1 MWSDYFFLFPY
12 ITEVLKKIVTIVYE
26 YLNKRIQE
34 MQYPLNNTQ
43 TIDNT
48 AKTVSSEETR
58 GESHKGKEI
67 VPENLKEVDGT
78 ETETKTE
85 TETEPES
92 DDSDNS
98 YDSDETIKP
107 TRVKGRPIVP
117 EDKQAN
123 LTSWYTDEDSDSE
136 DEDSTE
142 KPKSDKGKEIVPDSE
157 DDNTEKPER
166 DKGKGKEIM
175 PDSEYGDNTEKL
187 GKGGKIAPQYEEEE
201 WEETGL
207 IWRETWGSSSSSG
220 SGSSSSSSENNGGD
234 RNGYSIPSPSFPS
247 PSLIPAPTR
256 SGGENLEGNDRFDA
270 NNKFKM
276 SVSEFK
282 YLDID
287 MQDYILE
294 IIEALLKYIG

>member
-1 MWSDYFFLFPY
+1 
-12 ITEVLKKIVTIVYE
+12 
-26 YLNKRIQE
+26 

-48 AKTVSSEETR
+48 AKTVSSEETG

-67 VPENLKEVDGT
+67 VSENLKEVDGT
-78 ETETKTE
+78 ETETETKTETE

-136 DEDSTE
+136 DEDNTE
-142 KPKSDKGKEIVPDSE
+142 KPKSNKGKEIVPDSE

-187 GKGGKIAPQYEEEE
+187 GKGGEIAPQYEEE
-201 WEETGL
+201 WEETGW
-207 IWRETWGSSSSSG
+207 IWRETWGSGSGSGSSSS
-220 SGSSSSSSENNGGD
+220 SSSSSSENNGGD
-234 RNGYSIPSPSFPS
+234 RNGYNIPSPSPSSPS

-270 NNKFKM
+270 NNNFKM